1 MYSNDE
7 KTEMILIYGGCN
19 KNASAVARL
28 CRQKTFSQNLFV
40 FSQFPLTKRNDVYVK
55 IYETSQLTMFH
66 VFINQKTNI
75 QVNFGN
81 MYTYIVDYIFNSV
94 IITREIP
101 CMYYIVRSNKFGI
114 RVGML

>member
-1 MYSNDE
+1 MQ
-7 KTEMILIYGGCN
+7 T
-19 KNASAVARL
+19 KNIFPKSL
-28 CRQKTFSQNLFV
+28 CFFTISFNQA
-40 FSQFPLTKRNDVYVK
+40 NDVYVK
-55 IYETSQLTMFH
+55 IYETSQLTMFY
-66 VFINQKTNI
+66 VFLNQKTNI

-81 MYTYIVDYIFNSV
+81 MYTYIVGYIFNSV